1 MCSFDVT
8 SLFTCVPLNETIEV
22 ALDYTFGDTDKINGL
37 SRSQFKKLLEMATKE
52 TNFIFNDK
60 IYNQIDGVAMG
71 SPLASVLANIFMRH
85 LEEKF

>member
-1 MCSFDVT
+1 MCSFDVA
-8 SLFTCVPLNETIEV
+8 SLFTCVLLNETIV

-60 IYNQIDGVAMG
+60 IYDQIDGVAMG